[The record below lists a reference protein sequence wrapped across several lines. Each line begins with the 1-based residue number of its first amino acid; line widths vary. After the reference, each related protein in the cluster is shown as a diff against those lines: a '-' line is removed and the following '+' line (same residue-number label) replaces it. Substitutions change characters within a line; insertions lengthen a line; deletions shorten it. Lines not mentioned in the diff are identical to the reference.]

1 MNDMNS
7 NDLKSVII
15 ELFVSMS
22 LLFRV
27 LNIFV
32 RLFSNWQ
39 FSAFLLSLSR
49 FLMEIAY
56 SA

>member
-39 FSAFLLSLSR
+39 FSAFPLSLSR

-56 SA
+56 SV